1 MLLILHLDKN
11 NEIIGYKFV
20 QLGKMMDMIKKGM
33 DANEAMKKATGSYGR
48 FAEAATVIDPR
59 HE

>member
-1 MLLILHLDKN
+1 MLLDED

-20 QLGKMMDMIKKGM
+20 NLGKMMEMIKKGM
-33 DANEAMKKATGSYGR
+33 DANEAIEKATGKYGR
-48 FAEAATVIDPR
+48 FAEAVKVIDPR